1 MTLLR
6 LRSDGPQWPYS
17 VARFKQDEPS
27 LSISDNPHPG
37 ELATYAALDPPI
49 RVFQVADVPPPEID
63 ARTQRLLPVG
73 VEQVGGAWRQVWTW
87 RDATEQEIEEYDAT
101 NQPPPP
107 PPNWTAYREGL
118 RDPRY
123 VNIVAAAL
131 ESTPKAKYGAMSI
144 PAALS
149 SFEYQGQHTDYL
161 DCILYILEGSAL
173 PVAEKT
179 ELAAELLALMA
190 QCNLPGP
197 FITELVNKLAP
208 QLSSP

>member
-1 MTLLR
+1 MPTLLR
-6 LRSDGPQWPYS
+6 LRDNAIQWPYS

-107 PPNWTAYREGL
+107 PPDFVAFNEALLTENGFEAVWSAVLNIEPMLAIAMPAYLETFRTNGDWSQYL
-118 RDPRY
+118 
-123 VNIVAAAL
+123 ISLSKAIAL
-131 ESTPKAKYGAMSI
+131 LETN
-144 PAALS
+144 
-149 SFEYQGQHTDYL
+149 EQRQ
-161 DCILYILEGSAL
+161 YIIS
-173 PVAEKT
+173 
-179 ELAAELLALMA
+179 ELLGLS
-190 QCNLPGP
+190 QRCNLPND
-197 FITELVNKLAP
+197 FIAALQTLI
-208 QLSSP
+208 QSPPE